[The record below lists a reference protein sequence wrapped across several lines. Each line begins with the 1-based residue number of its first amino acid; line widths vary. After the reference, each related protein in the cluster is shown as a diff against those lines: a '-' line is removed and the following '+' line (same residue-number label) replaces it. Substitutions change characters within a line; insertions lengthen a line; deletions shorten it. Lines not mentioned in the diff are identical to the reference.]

1 MHMLSKLH
9 NSDQLSFEKSK
20 MATSQKDERAKETRK
35 RLVHCWNLDIEWEKY
50 PASLKELSS
59 LFVYLSIYVKLVML
73 MDIIF
78 YFRQLI
84 LTGWVVNIVNKI

>member
-1 MHMLSKLH
+1 
-9 NSDQLSFEKSK
+9 

-35 RLVHCWNLDIEWEKY
+35 RMVRCWNLDIEWEKY
-50 PASLKELSS
+50 PASLKEVSS

-78 YFRQLI
+78 NFRQLI